1 MTWRSWSEIRRMNS
15 VRSRRSA
22 KSVDPSTTVR
32 MSGLSALKSS
42 TSRVE
47 SVARASRNRRWSRT
61 SRARSERSS
70 PRRLSSSA
78 RLASRS
84 RWRTSSRPA
93 SVVIFAWRRLIR
105 LVYCAMSLD
114 SVFSA
119 PFLRPILS
127 RVRSI
132 FPLSSSSLLWDGVA
146 AVDPRGRAP
155 QRATGTAT
163 HTMRTMRRRIGVGA
177 GYGTPTTLPDR
188 RVAWASA
195 CTGILQDALTLPAY
209 TRAMAQ
215 SKVALRADTG
225 LQARMLITVFLLGAL
240 YVVLIAALFAS
251 GASGVTIF
259 VVAAGLFLFQLFA
272 SDKIAL
278 ATMGVQKVSPQ
289 EAPELHAMI
298 ERLCVQADLPKPT
311 IGIVN
316 TTMPNAF
323 AMGRSQK
330 SATVVATTGIL
341 ELLSPAELEGVMAH
355 ELAHVRHRDVMIMTI
370 ASFFASIAALIL
382 QFGFF
387 FGGGG
392 GYGDD
397 EDSPGILPL
406 ILVSL
411 AVYVVSFF
419 LMQALSRYREFA
431 ADRGAAQLT
440 G

>member
-1 MTWRSWSEIRRMNS
+1 
-15 VRSRRSA
+15 
-22 KSVDPSTTVR
+22 
-32 MSGLSALKSS
+32 
-42 TSRVE
+42 
-47 SVARASRNRRWSRT
+47 
-61 SRARSERSS
+61 
-70 PRRLSSSA
+70 
-78 RLASRS
+78 
-84 RWRTSSRPA
+84 
-93 SVVIFAWRRLIR
+93 
-105 LVYCAMSLD
+105 
-114 SVFSA
+114 
-119 PFLRPILS
+119 
-127 RVRSI
+127 
-132 FPLSSSSLLWDGVA
+132 
-146 AVDPRGRAP
+146 
-155 QRATGTAT
+155 
-163 HTMRTMRRRIGVGA
+163 
-177 GYGTPTTLPDR
+177 
-188 RVAWASA
+188 
-195 CTGILQDALTLPAY
+195 
-209 TRAMAQ
+209 MAQ

-225 LQARMLITVFLLGAL
+225 LQARMLLTVFLLGAL

-259 VVAAGLFLFQLFA
+259 VVAAGLFIFQLFA

-278 ATMGVQKVSPQ
+278 ATMGVRKTTPQ

-316 TTMPNAF
+316 TAMPNAF

-341 ELLSPAELEGVMAH
+341 ELLTPAELEGVMAH

-387 FGGGG
+387 FGGSS
-392 GYGDD
+392 DD

-411 AVYVVSFF
+411 VVYVVSFV

-431 ADRGAAQLT
+431 ADRGAAAITGRPSALSSALLKISGTMERLPMNDLRAHSELNAFYIIPAGTKQSLLNLFSTHPPVEKRIAQLARLEAQLQAAR
-440 G
+440 